1 MAENGQPNLGKP
13 GNFVRKEVRVRYL
26 NKETEGRAIGAK
38 GIWGRGKSKAT
49 KVWSNTRLQ
58 LLRTYYGQV
67 LF

>member
-1 MAENGQPNLGKP
+1 MVENGQPNMGKP

-26 NKETEGRAIGAK
+26 NKETEGRAIAAK
-38 GIWGRGKSKAT
+38 GVRGRGKSKAT
-49 KVWSNTRLQ
+49 KVWRNTRLQ